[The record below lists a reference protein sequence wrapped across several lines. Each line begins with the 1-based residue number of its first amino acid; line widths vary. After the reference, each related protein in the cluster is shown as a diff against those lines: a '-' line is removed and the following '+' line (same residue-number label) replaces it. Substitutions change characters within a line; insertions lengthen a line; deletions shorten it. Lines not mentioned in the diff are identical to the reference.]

1 MQPPL
6 VNIARKMNAGTSP
19 LLSAQLA
26 PAGAKARD
34 RILSSAYELF
44 ARHGI
49 RAVGIDAIIEHSGV
63 ARMTL
68 YRHFASKDE
77 LVLAFLERRDALWS
91 VAWLQAE
98 VERRAKKPV
107 ERLLAIFDVIGEWF
121 KAENYEGCSFIN
133 VMLETTER
141 SSAVRAATVMYLER
155 VRQFLEQ
162 LAVQA
167 EISDAAA
174 FSRKWQLLMNG
185 SIVAASAGDRAAA
198 QHAREVG
205 ALAIAAASQMSID
218 RG

>member
-1 MQPPL
+1 MS
-6 VNIARKMNAGTSP
+6 AGLTP

-26 PAGAKARD
+26 PVGAKARD
-34 RILSSAYELF
+34 RILSAAYDLF

-68 YRHFASKDE
+68 YRHFASKDD

-107 ERLLAIFDVIGEWF
+107 ERLLAVFDVIGDWF
-121 KAENYEGCSFIN
+121 KAENFEGCSFIN

-155 VRQFLEQ
+155 VRLFLEQ
-162 LAVQA
+162 LAMQA
-167 EISDAAA
+167 GIADAAA
-174 FSRKWQLLMNG
+174 LARDWQLLMNG
-185 SIVAASAGDRAAA
+185 SIVAACAGDRGAAQRAREIAALALAAA
-198 QHAREVG
+198 RAPPGVTG
-205 ALAIAAASQMSID
+205 PPLTSNT
-218 RG
+218 G

>member
-1 MQPPL
+1 MS
-6 VNIARKMNAGTSP
+6 AGATP

-26 PAGAKARD
+26 PASVKARD
-34 RILSSAYELF
+34 RILSAAYDLF

-68 YRHFASKDE
+68 YRHFSSKDE

-107 ERLLAIFDVIGEWF
+107 ERLLAVFDVISEWF
-121 KAENYEGCSFIN
+121 NADNFEGCSFIN

-155 VRQFLEQ
+155 VRLFLEQ

-167 EISDAAA
+167 GIADAAA
-174 FSRKWQLLMNG
+174 FSRQWQLLMNG
-185 SIVAASAGDRAAA
+185 SIAAACAGDRGAA
-198 QHAREVG
+198 QRARELG
-205 ALAIAAASQMSID
+205 ALAIAAARAPPGAIGSPLASNT
-218 RG
+218 G

>member
-1 MQPPL
+1 MS
-6 VNIARKMNAGTSP
+6 AGVTP

-26 PAGAKARD
+26 PASVKARD
-34 RILSSAYELF
+34 RILSAAYDLF

-68 YRHFASKDE
+68 YRHFSSKDD

-107 ERLLAIFDVIGEWF
+107 ERLLAVFDVISEWF
-121 KAENYEGCSFIN
+121 KADNFEGCSFIN

-155 VRQFLEQ
+155 VRLFLEQ

-167 EISDAAA
+167 GIADAAA
-174 FSRKWQLLMNG
+174 FSRQWQLLMNG
-185 SIVAASAGDRAAA
+185 SIVAACAGDRGAA
-198 QHAREVG
+198 QRARELG
-205 ALAIAAASQMSID
+205 ALAIAAARAPPGTIAPPLASD
-218 RG
+218 TA

>member
-1 MQPPL
+1 MS
-6 VNIARKMNAGTSP
+6 AGVTP

-26 PAGAKARD
+26 PASVKARD
-34 RILSSAYELF
+34 RILSAAYDLF

-68 YRHFASKDE
+68 YRHFSSKDD

-98 VERRAKKPV
+98 VERHAKKPV
-107 ERLLAIFDVIGEWF
+107 ERLLAVFDVISEWF
-121 KAENYEGCSFIN
+121 NADNFEGCSFIN

-155 VRQFLEQ
+155 VRLFLEQ

-167 EISDAAA
+167 GIADAAA
-174 FSRKWQLLMNG
+174 FSRQWQLLMNG
-185 SIVAASAGDRAAA
+185 SIVAACAGDRGAA
-198 QHAREVG
+198 QRARELG
-205 ALAIAAASQMSID
+205 ALAIAAARAPPGTIAPPLAND
-218 RG
+218 TA